1 MMTKITLERDAS
13 AELDFAAGRG
23 GFADGAELRG
33 VHEAVRRAEI
43 DVVEGVEKFAA
54 ELEFGALGEVEST
67 SEREVESL
75 HARAVDGVAAHVAE
89 GEGSGRREGCWIEP
103 FRCIVRAG
111 GKNWLAGEVPAN
123 GIFAEDVA
131 SVPRFAQNGNGE
143 RESALDLVDRG
154 ESP

>member
-1 MMTKITLERDAS
+1 M
-13 AELDFAAGRG
+13 
-23 GFADGAELRG
+23 
-33 VHEAVRRAEI
+33 
-43 DVVEGVEKFAA
+43 VEGVEKFAA

-111 GKNWLAGEVPAN
+111 GKNWLAGEVGAN
-123 GIFAEDVA
+123 GIFAEDGAGVGGVA
-131 SVPRFAQNGNGE
+131 ENGNGE
-143 RESALDLVDRG
+143 RESALDLVDGG
-154 ESP
+154 EIPIAGDSVQKALARERWEIVDHAGGEAMADIAG